1 MQMTY
6 KLKRLSLVVAVVAVA
21 AFALAACG
29 TPAATASGQAV
40 TVNVTLSDFKID
52 SSLTTFSTG
61 VPYHFVVTN
70 NGSVNHQALIL
81 PPEPGSIS
89 ADQATNLRV
98 AGIGGNGIAPG
109 TTQSFDYTFTK
120 PYPAGQLEFACH
132 LPGHYDAGM
141 RLPIVVQ

>member
-81 PPEPGSIS
+81 PPEPGQHLGGSGNES
-89 ADQATNLRV
+89 ASCRDRWERHR
-98 AGIGGNGIAPG
+98 AG
-109 TTQSFDYTFTK
+109 D
-120 PYPAGQLEFACH
+120 
-132 LPGHYDAGM
+132 DAK
-141 RLPIVVQ
+141 L